1 MQASVYRAVTQRD
14 TAIADW
20 FIAAVR
26 ERRIKGWGWFE
37 SVHDGQLHLIR
48 HEHPNV
54 WMWAVNGPSS
64 MRGFTQ
70 VTPCNF
76 D

>member
-1 MQASVYRAVTQRD
+1 MVEKHERGSE

-26 ERRIKGWGWFE
+26 ERRIKDWGWFE
-37 SVHDGQLHLIR
+37 NMDGQLHLIR

-54 WMWAVNGPSS
+54 WMWIVHGSSS
-64 MRGFTQ
+64 MSGFTR
-70 VTPCNF
+70 VTPYDF
-76 D
+76 G

>member
-1 MQASVYRAVTQRD
+1 MSV

-20 FIAAVR
+20 FVDAVR

-37 SVHDGQLHLIR
+37 GFVDGRLHLIR

-54 WMWAVNGPSS
+54 WMWIVNGPSDMPGWTS
-64 MRGFTQ
+64 
-70 VTPCNF
+70 VTPYNF
-76 D
+76 GSRTQGVT